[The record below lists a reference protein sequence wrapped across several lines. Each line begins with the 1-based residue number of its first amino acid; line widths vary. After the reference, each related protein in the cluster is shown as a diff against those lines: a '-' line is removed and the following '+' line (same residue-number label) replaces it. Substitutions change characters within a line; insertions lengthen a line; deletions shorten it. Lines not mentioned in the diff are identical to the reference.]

1 MHALLKTSIAITL
14 VKVGVFTHL
23 VICSC
28 MILLVCVYV
37 LKVSL
42 LLVFCEF
49 VLGGILVVLML
60 LCIAFLKLLHVVFFS
75 WVVWGKV
82 IVGPHR

>member
-1 MHALLKTSIAITL
+1 M
-14 VKVGVFTHL
+14 KVGVFTHL

-37 LKVSL
+37 FESFLVACVLWVCFGRDSCCLDVVVYSFLEVVSY
-42 LLVFCEF
+42 
-49 VLGGILVVLML
+49 G
-60 LCIAFLKLLHVVFFS
+60 FL

>member
-1 MHALLKTSIAITL
+1 MCSSQTSIAITL

-23 VICSC
+23 AICSC
-28 MILLVCVYV
+28 IILFVCVYQ
-37 LKVSL
+37 LKVF
-42 LLVFCEF
+42 LVACVCGF

-60 LCIAFLKLLHVVFFS
+60 LCIAYLEVVSCGFS